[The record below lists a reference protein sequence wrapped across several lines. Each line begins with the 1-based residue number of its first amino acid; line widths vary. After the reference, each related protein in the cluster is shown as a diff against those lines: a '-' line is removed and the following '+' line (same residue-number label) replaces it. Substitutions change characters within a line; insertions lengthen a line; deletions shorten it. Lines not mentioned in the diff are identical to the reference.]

1 MRLYAL
7 YISFA
12 ASFSGCI
19 YGDMDTSTSS
29 SSGACDTL
37 VEAVCRDCDPTLCQ
51 EYQEAVSSNFLD
63 DDECTYYFETLLETG
78 C

>member
-29 SSGACDTL
+29 SSAACEALT
-37 VEAVCRDCDPTLCQ
+37 EAVCRDCDE
-51 EYQEAVSSNFLD
+51 EYCEYYSQHSLSMSEGECSAVY
-63 DDECTYYFETLLETG
+63 DELLQTG